1 MKELDEAGDIHY
13 LLILVIELPLHALNL
28 LLEPLKLQAGSRD
41 SLQLDLEEAQIDILI
56 RSLLE
61 MLLGIGVRF
70 VHQGGRN
77 TSRNLQQGRRP
88 TLVLKTLIIHYGAVL
103 TLMGS
108 WDFVRF
114 L

>member
-1 MKELDEAGDIHY
+1 LKELDEAGDINY
-13 LLILVIELPLHALNL
+13 LLILVIELPLHALDL

-41 SLQLDLEEAQIDILI
+41 SLQLDLEEAQIGILI

>member
-13 LLILVIELPLHALNL
+13 LLILVIKLSLHAVDL

-41 SLQLDLEEAQIDILI
+41 SLQLDLEEAQIGILI

-61 MLLGIGVRF
+61 MLLGIGISF
-70 VHQGGRN
+70 VHQGGRG
-77 TSRNLQQGRRP
+77 TSGRLQQGGRP
-88 TLVLKTLIIHYGAVL
+88 TLVLKTLRRNYGAVL